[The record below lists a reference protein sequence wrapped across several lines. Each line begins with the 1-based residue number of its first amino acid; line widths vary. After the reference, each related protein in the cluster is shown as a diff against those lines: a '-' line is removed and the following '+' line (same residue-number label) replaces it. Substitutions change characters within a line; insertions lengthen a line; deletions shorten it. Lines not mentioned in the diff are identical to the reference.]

1 MPTYDYY
8 CETNGRK
15 IEVRHKISE
24 NITSWGELCALADE
38 DTGETPENAPVKR
51 LITGGAVI
59 GSTGSGPEPACA
71 SGACC
76 PGGMCGLPE

>member
-8 CETNGRK
+8 CEANGRK

-24 NITSWGELCALADE
+24 NISSWGELCAHANE
-38 DTGETPENAPVKR
+38 NTGETPADTPVKR
-51 LITGGAVI
+51 LITGGAII
-59 GSTGSGPEPACA
+59 GGTGSGSEPACA

-76 PGGMCGLPE
+76 PGSMCGFPE

>member
-8 CETNGRK
+8 CEANGRK

-24 NITSWGELCALADE
+24 NISSWGELCALASE
-38 DTGETPENAPVKR
+38 NTGETPADTPVKR

-59 GSTGSGPEPACA
+59 GGTGSGPEPACA
-71 SGACC
+71 GGACC
-76 PGGMCGLPE
+76 PGGMCGFPE